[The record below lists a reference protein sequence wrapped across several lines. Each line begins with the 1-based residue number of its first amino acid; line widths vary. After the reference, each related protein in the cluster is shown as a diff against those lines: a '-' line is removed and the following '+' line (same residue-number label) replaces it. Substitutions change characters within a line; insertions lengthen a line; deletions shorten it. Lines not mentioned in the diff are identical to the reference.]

1 MFCLLVEQCS
11 RCQINAI
18 GNPTNTIPNIPN
30 KRSIPLAGMDDSEF
44 DTVGLISG
52 NSHEL
57 QQSLSEPVSYLS
69 YFTNGFYK
77 KMYF

>member
-1 MFCLLVEQCS
+1 
-11 RCQINAI
+11 
-18 GNPTNTIPNIPN
+18 
-30 KRSIPLAGMDDSEF
+30 MDDSEF